1 MKITENSFVAIE
13 YCLTIDS
20 GEEVDRSRA
29 GNPLSFIA
37 GTGQII
43 PGLEKELMGMEA
55 GDSANITVEP
65 DDAYG
70 PAREDLLHIVPRSQ
84 FPADVDIKPGIRL
97 QAQSPNGPIIIAV
110 KTVEE
115 DTVTVDL
122 NHPLAGQRLHF
133 DVRVVEVRE
142 PSAQELANVAGGCN
156 CSSDSSDNCSPGCS
170 SCG

>member
-1 MKITENSFVAIE
+1 MKIAENLFVAIE
-13 YCLTIDS
+13 YCLSLDS
-20 GEEVDRSRA
+20 GEEVDRSRS

-43 PGLEKELMGMEA
+43 PGLEKELMGMKA

-70 PAREDLLHIVPRSQ
+70 PAREDLMHEIPRSQ
-84 FPADVDIKPGIRL
+84 FPVEADINPGTKF
-97 QAQSPNGPIIIAV
+97 QAQSPNGPIVIVV
-110 KTVEE
+110 KTVED

-133 DVRVVEVRE
+133 DVKIVEVRE
-142 PSAQELANVAGGCN
+142 PNAQELASAAGGCSCGTESPGN
-156 CSSDSSDNCSPGCS
+156 CGPGCS
-170 SCG
+170 CG